1 MLLQKTWCVA
11 KPSTEEATLL
21 GNINYA
27 CSQVDCSVLQKGCP
41 CFYPDTLISH
51 ASIAMNLY
59 YQAKGRNYWNCN
71 FKNSALIVTTNPSN
85 IPSKNFQLNVLV
97 SYRAKIYAMLILF
110 AGFGGCYYA

>member
-1 MLLQKTWCVA
+1 MLLQKTWCVV
-11 KPSTEEATLL
+11 KPWTDEATLL

-51 ASIAMNLY
+51 ASIMMNLCY
-59 YQAKGRNYWNCN
+59 KARGRNYWHCN

-85 IPSKNFQLNVLV
+85 IPSK
-97 SYRAKIYAMLILF
+97 KI
-110 AGFGGCYYA
+110 